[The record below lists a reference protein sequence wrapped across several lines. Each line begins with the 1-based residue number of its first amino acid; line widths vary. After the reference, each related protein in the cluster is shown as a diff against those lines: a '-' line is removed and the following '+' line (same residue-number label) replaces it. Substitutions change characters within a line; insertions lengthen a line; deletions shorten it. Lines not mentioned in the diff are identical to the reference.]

1 MNWDRIEGQWEQFK
15 ADARIEWG
23 QFTDD
28 ELEVIAGKKDK
39 LAGMIQEKYGLGK
52 DKAEQAAEEWKEKLT
67 S

>member
-52 DKAEQAAEEWKEKLT
+52 DKAEQAVEEWKEKLT